1 MNLATYDNNCNK
13 VGRGRALSLIAKA
26 IRALTV
32 PPVMV
37 AALLS
42 VLFFGA
48 QVFPTAADYFLTL
61 LFLAVLPVLAYP
73 VAAAVPRL
81 RAGGQKMQRK
91 MAFVFSIAGYIA
103 AVTAAVLRD
112 AVPNLLYVTVVYLVS
127 VAVLTLINLLTPWHA
142 SGHACSLMGPL
153 VLATLFIGWYAVPVA
168 VLLYGAS
175 FWASVYMKRHTVSE
189 FLLGSFASALSALLC
204 CLIIHPVF

>member
-1 MNLATYDNNCNK
+1 MSLVVCEEKREKGKVLAG
-13 VGRGRALSLIAKA
+13 VAKA
-26 IRALTV
+26 IRVLTV

-42 VLFFGA
+42 VLLFGA
-48 QVFPTAADYFLTL
+48 DVFPSVRDFWLTL
-61 LFLAVLPVLAYP
+61 FFLAAVPVLAYP
-73 VAAAVPRL
+73 VATAVPRW
-81 RAGGQKMQRK
+81 RAGGQKMRRK
-91 MAFVFSIAGYIA
+91 MAFIFSIVGYIA
-103 AVTAAVLRD
+103 AVATAVLRD

-127 VAVLTLINLLTPWHA
+127 VVILTLINLLTPWHA

-168 VLLYGAS
+168 MLLYVAS

-189 FLLGSFASALSALLC
+189 FLLGSLASALSALLC
-204 CLIIHPVF
+204 CLIVHPIF

>member
-1 MNLATYDNNCNK
+1 MNLVMYENIKVSGRVAT
-13 VGRGRALSLIAKA
+13 GIAKV
-26 IRALTV
+26 IRVVTV

-48 QVFPTAADYFLTL
+48 NVFPTALDFCLTL
-61 LFLAVLPVLAYP
+61 FFLAVVPVLAYP
-73 VAAAVPRL
+73 VSVVVPRW
-81 RAGGQKMQRK
+81 RTEGQRMRRK
-91 MAFVFSIAGYIA
+91 MAFVFSIVGYVA
-103 AVTAAVLRD
+103 AVAIAVARG

-127 VAVLTLINLLTPWHA
+127 VVILTLINLLTPWHA

-153 VLATLFIGWYAVPVA
+153 VLATLFIGWYAAPVA
-168 VLLYGAS
+168 ILLYAAS

-189 FLLGSFASALSALLC
+189 FVLGSLASTLSALLC
-204 CLIIHPVF
+204 CLIVHPIF